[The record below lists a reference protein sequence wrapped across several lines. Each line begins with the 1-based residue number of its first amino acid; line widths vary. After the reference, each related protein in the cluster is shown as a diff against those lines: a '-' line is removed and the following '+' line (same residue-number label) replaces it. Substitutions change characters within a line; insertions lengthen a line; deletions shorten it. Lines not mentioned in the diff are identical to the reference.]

1 MTPCDRRLTYLGS
14 DISLT
19 AARRPQEYRRWKG
32 EIYALP
38 PPKDAEPPRVSGSLV
53 AFARNG
59 RPLGAAYRD
68 LYAGEYLPAGSLFTD
83 PDLQAEPAEL
93 KFNFGEGTQRRPPL
107 LDCPQH
113 PPPPPL
119 STPRPGK
126 RGLCGGAG
134 AGPGSD
140 APRPPLPAPAPP
152 GPDFKHDRAAALPAG
167 VEAAV
172 SPVSEL
178 GSTPAAQEP
187 GPSGQEKG
195 QEGRA
200 GGEPGERGGS
210 EPLGTG
216 EPPPEAVPAAGPGP
230 GRAPAGGAG
239 LERADTV
246 PNAA

>member
-93 KFNFGEGTQRRPPL
+93 KFNFGEGTQRRPP
-107 LDCPQH
+107 
-113 PPPPPL
+113 PPYFPPYFPTL
-119 STPRPGK
+119 TRNKCYLTS
-126 RGLCGGAG
+126 RG
-134 AGPGSD
+134 
-140 APRPPLPAPAPP
+140 
-152 GPDFKHDRAAALPAG
+152 FKMG
-167 VEAAV
+167 V
-172 SPVSEL
+172 
-178 GSTPAAQEP
+178 
-187 GPSGQEKG
+187 
-195 QEGRA
+195 
-200 GGEPGERGGS
+200 
-210 EPLGTG
+210 
-216 EPPPEAVPAAGPGP
+216 
-230 GRAPAGGAG
+230 
-239 LERADTV
+239 
-246 PNAA
+246 

>member
-107 LDCPQH
+107 LDFPQH
-113 PPPPPL
+113 PPCTT
-119 STPRPGK
+119 SEQ
-126 RGLCGGAG
+126 RG
-134 AGPGSD
+134 
-140 APRPPLPAPAPP
+140 
-152 GPDFKHDRAAALPAG
+152 PAG
-167 VEAAV
+167 
-172 SPVSEL
+172 L
-178 GSTPAAQEP
+178 
-187 GPSGQEKG
+187 
-195 QEGRA
+195 
-200 GGEPGERGGS
+200 
-210 EPLGTG
+210 
-216 EPPPEAVPAAGPGP
+216 PPPERIAAFCCENSSSVRMPDSF
-230 GRAPAGGAG
+230 RAASSFSFAIASASMIALRLVSWSQNGSRYSCIRMQ
-239 LERADTV
+239 E
-246 PNAA
+246 

>member
-1 MTPCDRRLTYLGS
+1 MELCESKIMFVPSRGARSAERR
-14 DISLT
+14 
-19 AARRPQEYRRWKG
+19 EFW
-32 EIYALP
+32 
-38 PPKDAEPPRVSGSLV
+38 PPRQ
-53 AFARNG
+53 ARPHAN
-59 RPLGAAYRD
+59 D
-68 LYAGEYLPAGSLFTD
+68 TSNVT
-83 PDLQAEPAEL
+83 
-93 KFNFGEGTQRRPPL
+93 
-107 LDCPQH
+107 
-113 PPPPPL
+113 PL

-210 EPLGTG
+210 EPPGTG

-230 GRAPAGGAG
+230 GGAPAGGAG